1 MFYLINKQHWAE
13 RGDPTDKLKN
23 YKNKHSFCNFKT
35 YQEVA
40 AKSYL
45 LKITSFILEWLK
57 F

>member
-23 YKNKHSFCNFKT
+23 YKKKHSFCNFKT
-35 YQEVA
+35 YQEIA

-45 LKITSFILEWLK
+45 LKITSFILELLK